1 MLCSER
7 TRCAI
12 MLPLRSFSCRRKL
25 MSASLIRDRIIDLI
39 ILIQSAIC
47 RYVDGTRLLGQN
59 RSSPD
64 IWLIDLRLFIFVDGG
79 SHFKTTH
86 EVDLKLQCDR
96 DQTANDES
104 KALGFHVLR
113 LSYVD
118 IENFK
123 QEIEDMI
130 ELIQEKQNE
139 SLSPSFKC
147 SSGYRNA
154 CLGEW
159 VWWWRMHSHTEGS
172 LTKAFLT
179 WALEWVH
186 QWWHNS
192 W

>member
-1 MLCSER
+1 
-7 TRCAI
+7 
-12 MLPLRSFSCRRKL
+12 
-25 MSASLIRDRIIDLI
+25 MSASLMRDGIIDLM

-64 IWLIDLRLFIFVDGG
+64 IWLIDLRLFIFVDGE

-86 EVDLKLQCDR
+86 DVDLKLQCDR

-130 ELIQEKQNE
+130 ELIQEKQDE
-139 SLSPSFKC
+139 SLSPLFKC
-147 SSGYRNA
+147 SSGYRMP
-154 CLGEW
+154 
-159 VWWWRMHSHTEGS
+159 VWKSESDDEECTATQKEVSPKPSQHEHRNEFINDGIIPDSDDE
-172 LTKAFLT
+172 
-179 WALEWVH
+179 
-186 QWWHNS
+186 
-192 W
+192 